1 MLVAKPWIDELP
13 APETSHVLLGVPG
26 KRFSQATGLAQ
37 SAAPARRTPPVHV
50 ARAAS
55 DRMASS
61 VRRRLREP
69 ADRHRG
75 LVSMTHERVTG
86 SFSCAACPVGMRL
99 RPCGVRGPPPRA
111 VALRVSATNA

>member
-26 KRFSQATGLAQ
+26 KRFSQATGLPQ
-37 SAAPARRTPPVHV
+37 SAAPAGGTPPVQV
-50 ARAAS
+50 TRAAN

-75 LVSMTHERVTG
+75 VVSMEHERVTG
-86 SFSCAACPVGMRL
+86 TVSCAACPVGMRE
-99 RPCGVRGPPPRA
+99 RPCGLRGPPPRA
-111 VALRVSATNA
+111 VAL